1 MVQGRVEREEN
12 TWCIRGEESPRSS
25 RVFSESLSP
34 VSQVTLCMQ
43 MSCAGNSITAT
54 SNNMGGLTGR
64 DKLLSVGI
72 MKSG

>member
-25 RVFSESLSP
+25 RVFSESLSL
-34 VSQVTLCMQ
+34 VSHVTPCMQ
-43 MSCAGNSITAT
+43 MSYAGNSITAT
-54 SNNMGGLTGR
+54 SNNMGDLTGSA
-64 DKLLSVGI
+64 KFLSVGI